1 MNLFQWLTVPPL
13 AALALFDLY
22 RAFVRQPLF
31 RIDLLLRVVV
41 WAAGA
46 VAIYDPLLTVRIAN
60 VIGIERG
67 TDLVVYLFALAFLGT
82 SFYFYSRLIRM
93 QRQITELIRHIA
105 IEEAEHRPPDGPHS
119 SME

>member
-13 AALALFDLY
+13 AALALFDLS
-22 RAFVRQPLF
+22 RAFVRRPRF
-31 RIDLLLRVVV
+31 RTDLLIRAVI

-46 VAIYDPLLTVRIAN
+46 IAIYDPLLTVRIAN

-67 TDLVVYLFALAFLGT
+67 TDLVVYVFALAFLGT
-82 SFYFYSRLIRM
+82 SFFFYSRLIRM

-105 IEEAEHRPPDGPHS
+105 IREAEHRPPESGPP
-119 SME
+119 

>member
-1 MNLFQWLTVPPL
+1 VNLFQWLTVPAL
-13 AALALFDLY
+13 AALALFDLS
-22 RAFVRQPLF
+22 RAVARRPRL
-31 RIDLLLRVVV
+31 RIDLLVRAVV

-46 VAIYDPLLTVRIAN
+46 AAIYDPLLTVRIAN

-67 TDLVVYLFALAFLGT
+67 TDLIVYLFALAFLGT
-82 SFYFYSRLIRM
+82 SFFFYSRLIRM

-119 SME
+119 SIE